1 MNLSKIS
8 KKIQQQ
14 IHQFSG
20 KLSKGLPKTAGRF
33 VEEAIYGIQAR
44 GSVKLSEIARALNE
58 TIPLQKTINRLSTQL
73 KRSGL
78 LEHIES
84 AVLTEGQYRI
94 KQDTLLILDLSDI
107 TKPYAEKMQ
116 YMAQV
121 RDGSNSVIGD
131 GYWTVQVVGAEC
143 GEKQITP
150 LYHELYSQKAPEF
163 VSENRH
169 IFNAMD
175 TVSQHLQDPSR
186 GIWVIDRGAD
196 RRKVLDN
203 LLNHGR
209 RFIIRLVGDRHLV
222 YRGRKVLALE
232 LANNCPVLYSERI
245 IKQDKD
251 QEQACNIDYGFRK
264 VKLPGGKQPLFLVV
278 VKGFGRNPMMLLTTE
293 KMDKKRQCVW
303 WIIQA
308 YLTRWRIEET
318 IRFVKQSYE
327 LEDIRVLTYDRLRNM
342 MGLVLAASFFAA
354 VYLGFRAKM
363 DILVAHVL
371 KASKRIFGIPDFRYY
386 AIADGIRELLNR
398 YNKGILRPLVDKSR
412 SNQLALFDP

>member
-20 KLSKGLPKTAGRF
+20 KLSQGLPKTAGRF
-33 VEEAIYGIQAR
+33 VEEGIYGIQAR

-169 IFNAMD
+169 IFNTMD
-175 TVSQHLQDPSR
+175 TVSQHLQDQSR

-203 LLNHGR
+203 LLPE
-209 RFIIRLVGDRHLV
+209 FCTVS
-222 YRGRKVLALE
+222 
-232 LANNCPVLYSERI
+232 NNS
-245 IKQDKD
+245 
-251 QEQACNIDYGFRK
+251 
-264 VKLPGGKQPLFLVV
+264 
-278 VKGFGRNPMMLLTTE
+278 
-293 KMDKKRQCVW
+293 
-303 WIIQA
+303 
-308 YLTRWRIEET
+308 
-318 IRFVKQSYE
+318 
-327 LEDIRVLTYDRLRNM
+327 
-342 MGLVLAASFFAA
+342 
-354 VYLGFRAKM
+354 RAK
-363 DILVAHVL
+363 
-371 KASKRIFGIPDFRYY
+371 
-386 AIADGIRELLNR
+386 
-398 YNKGILRPLVDKSR
+398 
-412 SNQLALFDP
+412 

>member
-14 IHQFSG
+14 MQQFSG
-20 KLSKGLPKTAGRF
+20 KLSRGLPKTAGRF

-44 GSVKLSEIARALNE
+44 GTLRLSEIARSLNE
-58 TIPLQKTINRLSTQL
+58 EIGLQKTINRLSRQL
-73 KRSGL
+73 KRRGL
-78 LEHIES
+78 LEHIEYE
-84 AVLTEGQYRI
+84 VLTEGKDRI

-107 TKPYAEKMQ
+107 TKPYAKKME

-121 RDGSNSVIGD
+121 RDGSNSVIGE

-143 GEKQITP
+143 SGKEITP
-150 LYHELYSQKAPEF
+150 LYHELYSQKAPDF
-163 VSENRH
+163 ISENRE
-169 IFNAMD
+169 IFKAID
-175 TVSQHLQDPSR
+175 TVSQHLQDKNK
-186 GIWVIDRGAD
+186 GVWVIDRGAD
-196 RRKVLDN
+196 RRKVFDN
-203 LLNHGR
+203 LLDHER
-209 RFIIRLVGDRHLV
+209 RFIIRLKGDRHLL
-222 YRGRKVLALE
+222 YRGKKVLALD
-232 LANNCPVLYSERI
+232 LAKSCPLLYGERI

-251 QEQACNIDYGFRK
+251 EEQAYNVEYGFRK
-264 VKLPGGKQPLFLVV
+264 VKLPGRKETLFLVV
-278 VKGFGRNPMMLLTTE
+278 VKGFGADPMMLLTTR
-293 KMDKKRQCVW
+293 KVQKKRSCLW

-354 VYLGFRAKM
+354 VYLGFRIKM
-363 DILVAHVL
+363 QILVAHVM

-398 YNKGILRPLVDKSR
+398 YNRAILKPLADKSI
-412 SNQLALFDP
+412 SCQLALFDP